1 MTTRVNSL
9 ELKIPPPAVAAVFAI
24 AMWGISRVAPLIQIS
39 APLRTAVAIAI
50 ALVGMGFALTA
61 ILSFRRAS
69 TTVNPTKPQAT
80 SSLVISGVYRVT
92 RNPMYL
98 GLLFVLVAWAVSLSS
113 PWALLGPVAFVLYI
127 RRFQI
132 VPEERALAALF
143 GSEYSAYRSRVRRW
157 L

>member
-1 MTTRVNSL
+1 MKSL
-9 ELKIPPPAVAAVFAI
+9 ETRIPPPAIAAVVAI
-24 AMWGISRVAPLIQIS
+24 AMWAISRIAPLIQVS
-39 APLRTAVAIAI
+39 APLRTALSIAI

-61 ILSFRRAS
+61 ILSFRRAR

-98 GLLFVLVAWAVSLSS
+98 GLLFVLVAGAVALSS
-113 PWALLGPVAFVLYI
+113 PWSLLGPAAFVLYI